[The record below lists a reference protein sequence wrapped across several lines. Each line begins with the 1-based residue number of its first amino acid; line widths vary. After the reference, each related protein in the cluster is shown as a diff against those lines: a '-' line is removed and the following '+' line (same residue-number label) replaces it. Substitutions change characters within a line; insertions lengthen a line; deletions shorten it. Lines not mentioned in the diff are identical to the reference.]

1 MASAF
6 VGWTYE
12 SFNNLDKVSKI
23 MAPSLKK
30 KLDPQKTQ
38 PDFLHTSLLW
48 KLVNS
53 SDGGAASR
61 GMVVSILATQFH

>member
-30 KLDPQKTQ
+30 KLDTPQKK
-38 PDFLHTSLLW
+38 PDFLHTSLLAA
-48 KLVNS
+48 
-53 SDGGAASR
+53 SDGGAASIHP
-61 GMVVSILATQFH
+61 S